1 MAIKYQRSWQDRLGQ
16 ALFYTIIAAIF
27 VVIVYPLWFVVI
39 ASFSH
44 PDAVANGE
52 VWLLPVRFN
61 LEGYKAIM
69 KETQL
74 WTGYR
79 NTIFYTTVGTMISLA
94 VTIPA
99 GYALSRPEF
108 MPRKVLNFFF
118 IFTMFFSG
126 GLIPT
131 FLVINKLHMVN
142 TIWVMLI
149 PFCLNV
155 YNLTITRSFFQS
167 SIPKEL
173 QEAADIDGCGEIRLL
188 FCRCQKRF
196 WRLLRC
202 ITLWPAGTT
211 TLPL

>member
-118 IFTMFFSG
+118 IFTMFFSC

-131 FLVINKLHMVN
+131 FLVIKKLHMVN

-149 PFCLNV
+149 PF
-155 YNLTITRSFFQS
+155 
-167 SIPKEL
+167 
-173 QEAADIDGCGEIRLL
+173 
-188 FCRCQKRF
+188 
-196 WRLLRC
+196 
-202 ITLWPAGTT
+202 
-211 TLPL
+211 